1 MRDPSRHGP
10 ERVASAASARG
21 LAIGVAVAT
30 SLAMLVT
37 ASARAD
43 GPAPATPPAPSA
55 ATPAV
60 DVGPAPEKVPVTE
73 FLGPDLVRR
82 ADGMMV
88 RYYRV
93 NFVAPAVLAA
103 ELDIWKSPKAQIT
116 ASGVM
121 YTPASASSTAPK
133 TAPVSNLQNVLRII
147 ETEENWPVLERILS
161 MVDLPQPQVRVEAK
175 VLELTWDDQLKIGV
189 SSKITRPVGDTF
201 LQSFEAKFPNA
212 LDALNGTTAA
222 FRSADK
228 YLTFDYAVQ
237 AVEQGAHASVLSQ
250 PSILA
255 SQGETAVIRS
265 GDQEPYV
272 RQNISGNAVTTAT
285 DFKDVGIRLE
295 VQPML
300 IGRDGIRVRI
310 LAEASRLSDFRVTA
324 TSANQQVVNPVI
336 SQRTADTVVTVPN
349 GETLVIGGLEQS
361 DERDTRTGIPLLKDI
376 PVLGW
381 AFGSTSKRKTKT
393 ELVFWITLTIE
404 RPEEARL
411 VVPSSERVR
420 ALMKEKEKDALK

>member
-1 MRDPSRHGP
+1 MPTRTPHGP
-10 ERVASAASARG
+10 ARAAFVAWAAAAALAISASAA
-21 LAIGVAVAT
+21 V
-30 SLAMLVT
+30 
-37 ASARAD
+37 AD
-43 GPAPATPPAPSA
+43 GPAPATPAAPAPAAPKSA
-55 ATPAV
+55 ASTSAPAV

-82 ADGMMV
+82 PDGMLV

-103 ELDIWKSPKAQIT
+103 ELDMWKSPKAVIS

-121 YTPASASSTAPK
+121 YTAASASATAPK
-133 TAPVSNLQNVLRII
+133 TGAVPNLQNVLRIV

-175 VLELTWDDQLKIGV
+175 VLELTWDDQVKIGV

-201 LQSFEAKFPNA
+201 LQSFEAKFPNT
-212 LDALNGTTAA
+212 LDAVSGTTTA

-272 RQNISGNAVTTAT
+272 RQNLSGNTVTTAT
-285 DFKDVGIRLE
+285 EFKDVGIRLE

-300 IGRDGIRVRI
+300 VGRDGIRVRI
-310 LAEASRLSDFRVTA
+310 LAEASRLSDFRITA
-324 TSANQQVVNPVI
+324 TAANQQVVNPVI

-393 ELVFWITLTIE
+393 ELVFWITLTMHA
-404 RPEEARL
+404 PKML
-411 VVPSSERVR
+411 DVTS
-420 ALMKEKEKDALK
+420 MK

>member
-1 MRDPSRHGP
+1 MRRTPSTCPTRAAA
-10 ERVASAASARG
+10 VAFVAALFTATSAAIA
-21 LAIGVAVAT
+21 
-30 SLAMLVT
+30 
-37 ASARAD
+37 AD
-43 GPAPATPPAPSA
+43 GPAKAAPAA
-55 ATPAV
+55 APAV
-60 DVGPAPEKVPVTE
+60 DVGPAPAKVAVTE

-103 ELDIWKSPKAQIT
+103 ELDIWKSPTAQIT

-147 ETEENWPVLERILS
+147 ETEENWPVLERILA
-161 MVDLPQPQVRVEAK
+161 MMDQPQPQVRVEAK

-201 LQSFEAKFPNA
+201 LQSFDAKFPNA

-222 FRSADK
+222 FRSVDK

-272 RQNISGNAVTTAT
+272 KQNLSGNTVTTAT
-285 DFKDVGIRLE
+285 EFKDVGIRLE

-300 IGRDGIRVRI
+300 VGRDGIRVRI
-310 LAEASRLSDFRVTA
+310 LAEASRLSDFRITA
-324 TSANQQVVNPVI
+324 TAANQQVVNPVI

-361 DERDTRTGIPLLKDI
+361 DDRDTRTGIPLLKDI
-376 PVLGW
+376 PLLGW
-381 AFGSTSKRKTKT
+381 AFGSTTKRKTRT

-420 ALMKEKEKDALK
+420 ALMKDKEKDALK